1 VEGNAKLTEQQGDSA
16 HPIGGKGNLYTK
28 DEYVEESRDSLVA
41 RLKAGNRAAATE
53 LVDLYYEQIYLF
65 MRRLGHNFQVSEDLT
80 QECFL
85 QAWYHISGLRG
96 GKTLNGWLY
105 RIASNISK
113 LYWRRSKGKDA
124 VGIIETEVPDNSEA
138 GIEKVRHHEELNQL
152 KNAVEQLPMKLRQAV
167 VLHYMQHL
175 SISEAAQAAGTR
187 EGTLKSRLS
196 RALKHLRK
204 QIGPENREL

>member
-1 VEGNAKLTEQQGDSA
+1 MEENAKLTEQKGDSA

-28 DEYVEESRDSLVA
+28 DEYVEESRDSLVD
-41 RLKAGNRAAATE
+41 RLKAGNRSAATE

-65 MRRLGHNFQVSEDLT
+65 MRRFGHSCQVSEDLT

-85 QAWYHISGLRG
+85 QAWYHISSLRS

-105 RIASNISK
+105 RIAGNISK
-113 LYWRRSKGKDA
+113 LYWRRNKGRDA
-124 VGIIETEVPDNSEA
+124 VGIKEIDVPDNSEA
-138 GIEKVRHHEELNQL
+138 DFDKVRRNEELNQL

-175 SISEAAQAAGTR
+175 SISEAAEAAGIR
-187 EGTLKSRLS
+187 EGTLKSRLN
-196 RALKHLRK
+196 RALKNLRK
-204 QIGPENREL
+204 HIGTENREL